1 MTSGAMIWIL
11 GGVLAILAAMIVVLI
26 VAKLLRF
33 DLADVIIGSG
43 AAIVGPAAAA
53 GIAIAKGWK
62 SHVTAGI
69 AMGMLGKFIANFI
82 GIAIY
87 KWLS

>member
-1 MTSGAMIWIL
+1 MI
-11 GGVLAILAAMIVVLI
+11 A
-26 VAKLLRF
+26 
-33 DLADVIIGSG
+33 SG

-62 SHVTAGI
+62 VLVTPGI
-69 AMGMLGKFIANFI
+69 AMGMLGKVIANFI
-82 GIAIY
+82 GIAIA